1 MASNSFLCK
10 KKPMHLFYAPD
21 AAFGLITL
29 NEDESLHCSR
39 VLRLQSGDK
48 VLITNGKG
56 YFFDAII
63 EIPHPKRTTVFCGV
77 GRWEGEKTF
86 YKVHIALAPT
96 KNLERTEWFVEKAT
110 EIGIDKIT
118 IFFSSHSERRVIKPE
133 RLQRTALAAMKQ
145 SFRAKLPEFDIAGD
159 FRSIIASATEKQRFI
174 AWINEGVKL
183 ELANAIVPNNDVM
196 VLIGP
201 EGDFSIEEVA
211 QAKDHGFVPV
221 SLGPS
226 RLRTETAAFVACHTA
241 HLINLLKKQ

>member
-1 MASNSFLCK
+1 
-10 KKPMHLFYAPD
+10 MHLFYVPD
-21 AAFGLITL
+21 AASGLLTL
-29 NEDESLHCSR
+29 NEDESVHCSR
-39 VLRLQSGDK
+39 VLRLRSGDK

-63 EIPHPKRTTVFCGV
+63 EAPHPKRTTVICGV
-77 GRWEGEKTF
+77 GRSEGEKTS
-86 YKVHIALAPT
+86 YRVHIALAPT

-145 SFRAKLPEFDIAGD
+145 SYRAKLPEFDIAGD

-183 ELANAIVPNNDVM
+183 ELANAIVPDTDVM

-241 HLINLLKKQ
+241 HLINHLKKQ